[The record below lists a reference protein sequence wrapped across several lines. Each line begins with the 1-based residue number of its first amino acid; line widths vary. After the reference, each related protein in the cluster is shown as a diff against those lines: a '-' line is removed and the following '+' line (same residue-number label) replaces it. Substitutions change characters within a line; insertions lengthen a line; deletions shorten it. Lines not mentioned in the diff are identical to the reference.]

1 MGESKERTPPRSFLR
16 VAVET
21 VIAIA
26 GTLLLAGAIVADQ
39 SWWDRHFLPVFFW
52 PHEKFV
58 LGERLVRLA
67 GVLAGAALVFFVR
80 PAAGRL
86 VQRMPAHEI
95 ALGIARIILPI
106 GLALV
111 VSEAVLDH
119 KFTFAANERQV
130 HEEPLRQPDPKL
142 GWTFAPSRHGRMAVG
157 GRNIAY
163 AMDSRGYRVRG
174 DATQVN
180 TDLPAILFTGESII
194 AGYGLNWDESIP
206 AQAGARL
213 KTQTVNMAV
222 FGYANDQAYLRL
234 AAELPRFRKPVAVVS
249 LFIPSLFVR
258 NLGDDRPHL
267 GPGLVW
273 EPGIHHWWVSTIL
286 HFLMPYHSDAEIE
299 RGIQVTRAVLVATAA
314 LARKHGAVPLVVDA
328 QYGPEAP
335 VERMLRQRIL
345 DEPGIR
351 VDYVRVQLD
360 PSWHLKGD
368 LHPDPRA
375 AQAIAM
381 AIAARLG
388 PILRP
393 ETAHEIPKSMTQ

>member
-1 MGESKERTPPRSFLR
+1 MRENNDHAAPRSFPR
-16 VAVET
+16 IAVEA
-21 VIAIA
+21 VVASA
-26 GTLLLAGAIVADQ
+26 GILLLAGAIVADQ

-58 LGERLVRLA
+58 LSERLVRLA
-67 GVLAGAALVFFVR
+67 GAVAGAALVFFVR
-80 PAAGRL
+80 PAVGRL
-86 VQRMPAHEI
+86 VQRMPAGEI
-95 ALGIARIILPI
+95 ALGMARIILPI

-111 VSEAVLDH
+111 VSEVVLDR
-119 KFTFAANERQV
+119 KFTFAANERQA

-142 GWTFAPSRHGRMAVG
+142 GWTFAPSRQGQIMVG

-163 AMDSRGYRVRG
+163 AMDSRGYRVRAG
-174 DATQVN
+174 DTQVN

-206 AQAGARL
+206 AQAGALL
-213 KTQTVNMAV
+213 KMQPVNMAV

-273 EPGIHHWWVSTIL
+273 QPGIHRWWLSTIL
-286 HFLMPYHSDAEIE
+286 RSLVPYHSDAETE
-299 RGIQVTRAVLVATAA
+299 RGIQATRAVLVATAA
-314 LARKHGAVPLVVDA
+314 LARKHGAVPFVVDP

-335 VERMLRQRIL
+335 VEHMLRQRIL
-345 DEPGIR
+345 EQPGIR
-351 VDYVRVQLD
+351 IDTVRVQLD
-360 PSWHLKGD
+360 PSWRLKGD

-375 AQAIAM
+375 AHAIAM

-388 PILRP
+388 PTLRY
-393 ETAHEIPKSMTQ
+393 ETAYGIPKSMPQ

>member
-1 MGESKERTPPRSFLR
+1 MRENKEYAAPRHVPR
-16 VAVET
+16 IAVET

-26 GTLLLAGAIVADQ
+26 GILLLAGAIAADQ

-58 LGERLVRLA
+58 LSERLVRLA
-67 GVLAGAALVFFVR
+67 GAVAGTALVFFFR
-80 PAAGRL
+80 PVAGRL
-86 VQRMPAHEI
+86 VQRMPAREI
-95 ALGIARIILPI
+95 ALGMARIILPI

-111 VSEAVLDH
+111 VSEVVLDH

-142 GWTFAPSRHGRMAVG
+142 GWTFAPSRQGQMVVG

-163 AMDSRGYRVRG
+163 AMDSRGYRVRAG
-174 DATQVN
+174 DTQVH

-206 AQAGARL
+206 AQAGALL

-273 EPGIHHWWVSTIL
+273 EPGIHRWWLTTIL
-286 HFLMPYHSDAEIE
+286 RFLVPYHGDAEIE
-299 RGIQVTRAVLVATAA
+299 RGIQATRAVLVATAA

-328 QYGPEAP
+328 QYGAEAP

-345 DEPGIR
+345 EGPGIR
-351 VDYVRVQLD
+351 IDYVLVQLD

-375 AQAIAM
+375 AHAIAT
-381 AIAARLG
+381 AVAARLG
-388 PILRP
+388 PTLRY
-393 ETAHEIPKSMTQ
+393 EAAYGIPKSMTQ